1 MGAERACVD
10 PHRPPWPHG
19 QALCHPR
26 AALWLLGACL
36 VLGGCGVLPEEE
48 PAVEVHLPPPPDWSL
63 ASVERPASCA
73 PGPIVAHGPRERMR
87 LALTFDAC
95 STGRNAYDERI
106 ARILRETETP
116 ATFFLGGVW
125 SERGPE
131 RVRDLA
137 ADPLFELANHTHT
150 HPHMPKVKDDARVLQ
165 ELLLTQRTVFELTGR
180 LPRYFR
186 PPFGEVDA
194 RVAAL
199 AARAGLVTIQYD
211 LPSGDPDGSA
221 TSRRLVDWVL
231 GRARPG
237 SIVVMH
243 VNHPRFAT
251 AKALP
256 KIIHGLRSRGYEL
269 VTVGTL
275 LEDRSEPTCREPP
288 EQLLSG
294 AVVSRISAP

>member
-1 MGAERACVD
+1 
-10 PHRPPWPHG
+10 
-19 QALCHPR
+19 
-26 AALWLLGACL
+26 LLGACL
-36 VLGGCGVLPEEE
+36 VLWGCGVRPEEE
-48 PAVEVHLPPPPDWSL
+48 LALPVPLPPPPDWSL
-63 ASVERPASCA
+63 ATVERPASCA
-73 PGPIVAHGPRERMR
+73 PGPIVEHGPRERMR
-87 LALTFDAC
+87 VALTFDAC
-95 STGRNAYDERI
+95 STGRNEYDERI
-106 ARILRETETP
+106 TRILRKTETP

-150 HPHMPKVKDDARVLQ
+150 HPHMPKVKEDARVLQ

-186 PPFGEVDA
+186 PPFGEVNA

-199 AARAGLVTIQYD
+199 AARVGLVTIQYD
-211 LPSGDPDGSA
+211 LPSGDPDENA
-221 TSRRLVDWVL
+221 TSRRLVNWVL
-231 GRARPG
+231 GQARPG

-243 VNHPRFAT
+243 VNHPHFAT
-251 AKALP
+251 AEALP
-256 KIIHGLRSRGYEL
+256 EIIRGLRSRGYEL

-288 EQLLSG
+288 EEDLSG
-294 AVVSRISAP
+294 AVVSRISAR